1 MRRYMKRDYRGSDHL
16 GCAAN
21 YEDYS
26 GDKNYQRTPVLSAEA
41 ISIEAIN
48 KDEEQ
53 VETENLDAKGNNI
66 VENQPRSSDAADEIV
81 QTSLESNATQLQSH
95 KEVVQSSSAFAPGT
109 IPSERDEKIY
119 VELPSSMVQ
128 PLRVLQ
134 GTFQVS

>member
-1 MRRYMKRDYRGSDHL
+1 MKRNYRGSDHL

-26 GDKNYQRTPVLSAEA
+26 GDTNYQKTPVLSAEA

-53 VETENLDAKGNNI
+53 VETENLDAKVNNI
-66 VENQPRSSDAADEIV
+66 AENQPKFSESADEMV
-81 QTSLESNATQLQSH
+81 QISLESNATELQSH
-95 KEVVQSSSAFAPGT
+95 KGVIQSSSVFAPGRV
-109 IPSERDEKIY
+109 PSERDERI
-119 VELPSSMVQ
+119 VLELPSSMVQ